1 MGNVNKVFLMGN
13 MTRDPELRYTPSG
26 TPVCDF
32 GMAIN
37 RNYTTQSGEKREET
51 CFVDVTFWARRGEV
65 ISEYFGK
72 GDQIFIE
79 GRLQLDQWETPE
91 GRRSKLKV
99 VGFDFQFCGRTSGGN
114 GGGGGRGGGGGY
126 QQGGQRGGGGRQG
139 YQSQGGGAPQ
149 GGGAS
154 QGGQRQSRQNQG
166 GGASQGAQPQGQQD
180 QGGGGGGSADQ
191 SAQEPEDAGY
201 DVSDDEIPF

>member
-32 GMAIN
+32 GIAIN
-37 RNYTTQSGEKREET
+37 RNWTTQGGEKREET

-99 VGFDFQFCGRTSGGN
+99 VGEDFQFCGRTSGGN
-114 GGGGGRGGGGGY
+114 GGGGRGAPP
-126 QQGGQRGGGGRQG
+126 QQGGPRGGGGRQNSR
-139 YQSQGGGAPQ
+139 SQRGGAPQ
-149 GGGAS
+149 NN
-154 QGGQRQSRQNQG
+154 QPQSR
-166 GGASQGAQPQGQQD
+166 PP
-180 QGGGGGGSADQ
+180 QGGGGQ
-191 SAQEPEDAGY
+191 EESAQEPQDSGY